1 MSKQDGDELMK
12 PAETLRKDEPGR
24 EPWRL
29 RFGARPQGD
38 GSTSFRVWAPRAE
51 TLSVRLVGDEPQT
64 FALERR
70 AEDVFEANVPGVG
83 PGADYF
89 YLVNGER
96 ERPDPVSRHQ
106 PLGVHGPSR
115 VVDPEGFAWTDGGWE
130 GIPLRDLIIYELHT
144 GTFTPEGTFDA
155 IIPRLAHLKSL
166 GVNALELMPVA
177 EFPGGRNWGYDGA
190 HLYAPQSTYGGPE
203 GLKRLVD
210 ACHRE
215 GLAVVLD
222 VVYNH
227 LGPEG
232 NYLGEYAPI
241 FTHNYR
247 TPWGDALN
255 FDDAESDG
263 VRRHFVENA
272 LYWLTEFHVDGLRL
286 DAVHRIIDISPRH
299 LLEELA
305 GEFRAQAEALGR
317 RAWTIAESDLND
329 VRVIKPA
336 REGGDGLDA
345 QWSDDFHHSLHAL
358 LTKNERGYF
367 KDFGR
372 LSDLAKAIEE
382 GFVYDGRRSAFRRKR
397 HGNSSAGRPG
407 EQFVV
412 CVQNHD
418 QIANGYWGD
427 RLGSLLTLEQQKLA
441 AALLLLCAPNVPM
454 LFMGQEWGETAPFL
468 YFTSHTD
475 EALGRAVREGRRE
488 EYASF
493 VKEEGETASALGGFA
508 DPQDPATFEQSKL
521 VWSRMKESPHA
532 EILRFYREL
541 IETRGRLPAL
551 SNCDKA
557 RTRAT
562 FDESRQ
568 WLVVERGDEGGGAAL
583 VFCNLSGATQEIP
596 APDAGGSWRLSLWT
610 GAREYGGGVEAFAPP
625 EVFESGEGAGVE
637 LGGWGAAL
645 YTKEEAGVRGKG

>member
-1 MSKQDGDELMK
+1 MK
-12 PAETLRKDEPGR
+12 PAHIKKDESSR
-24 EPWRL
+24 KPWRL
-29 RFGARPQGD
+29 RFGAHPQTD
-38 GSTSFRVWAPRAE
+38 GSTTFRVWAPRAE
-51 TLSVRLVGDEPQT
+51 TLSVKVVGAEPRT
-64 FALERR
+64 FALERGD
-70 AEDVFEANVPGVG
+70 EDVFAANVKGVG
-83 PGADYF
+83 AGADYF

-106 PLGVHGPSR
+106 PQGVHGPSR
-115 VVDPEGFAWTDGGWE
+115 VVDADAFAWTDDEWK
-130 GIPLRDLIIYELHT
+130 GIALRDLIIYELHT

-155 IIPRLAHLKSL
+155 VIQKLAHLKSL
-166 GVNALELMPVA
+166 GVNAVELMPVA

-241 FTHNYR
+241 FTDSYR

-263 VRRHFVENA
+263 VRRYFVENA

-286 DAVHRIIDISPRH
+286 DAVHRIVDTGPRH

-305 GEFRAQAEALGR
+305 EEFRAQGEALGR
-317 RAWTIAESDLND
+317 QAWTIAESDLND
-329 VRVIKPA
+329 VRVIRPA
-336 REGGDGLDA
+336 GEGGYGLDA

-367 KDFGR
+367 ADFGQ
-372 LSDLAKAIEE
+372 LADLAKAIRE

-397 HGNSSAGRPG
+397 HGNSSTSSPG
-407 EQFVV
+407 EQLVV

-427 RLGSLLTLEQQKLA
+427 RLGSLLNLEQQKLA
-441 AALLLLCAPNVPM
+441 AAILLLCAPNVPM

-475 EALGRAVREGRRE
+475 EALGRAVREGRRA

-493 VKEEGETASALGGFA
+493 VKEEGETVSALGGFA
-508 DPQDPATFEQSKL
+508 DPQDPSTFEQSKL
-521 VWSRMKESPHA
+521 VWSKMKETPHA
-532 EILRFYREL
+532 EVFRFYREL
-541 IETRGRLPAL
+541 IETRKGHASL
-551 SNCDKA
+551 SNCDKT
-557 RTRAT
+557 RTRVA

-568 WLVVERGDEGGGAAL
+568 WLVVERGDEGGSAAL
-583 VFCNLSGATQEIP
+583 IFCNLSGETQKIP
-596 APDAGGSWRLSLWT
+596 APAGKGSWRLSLWA
-610 GAREYGGGVEAFAPP
+610 GAKEYGGDAEAVRPPDDFEVE
-625 EVFESGEGAGVE
+625 EGAGVRLE
-637 LGGWGAAL
+637 GWGAAL
-645 YTKEEAGVRGKG
+645 YTNEHTEV

>member
-1 MSKQDGDELMK
+1 MK
-12 PAETLRKDEPGR
+12 PAEMLRDEPSR
-24 EPWRL
+24 KPWRL

-51 TLSVRLVGDEPQT
+51 TLSVRLVGEEPRT

-70 AEDVFEANVPGVG
+70 GEDVFEANLPGVG
-83 PGADYF
+83 AGADYF

-106 PLGVHGPSR
+106 PRGVHGPSR
-115 VVDPEGFAWTDGGWE
+115 VVDPEGFDWTDGGWE

-155 IIPRLAHLKSL
+155 IIPKLSHLKSL

-203 GLKRLVD
+203 ALKRLVD

-232 NYLGEYAPI
+232 NYLGEYAPV
-241 FTHNYR
+241 FTQNYR

-263 VRRHFVENA
+263 VRRHFIENA
-272 LYWLTEFHVDGLRL
+272 LYWLTEFHFDGLRL
-286 DAVHRIIDISPRH
+286 DAVHRIIDTGPRH

-329 VRVIKPA
+329 VRVIEPSG
-336 REGGDGLDA
+336 EGGYGLDA

-358 LTKNERGYF
+358 LTKTERGYF
-367 KDFGR
+367 ADFGQ
-372 LSDLAKAIEE
+372 LSHLAKAIEE
-382 GFVYDGRRSAFRRKR
+382 GFVYDGRRSEFRRKR

-488 EYASF
+488 EYSSF
-493 VKEEGETASALGGFA
+493 VKGEGETASALGGFA

-532 EILRFYREL
+532 EVFRFYREL
-541 IETRGRLPAL
+541 IETRGRLPCL
-551 SNCDKA
+551 SNCDKT
-557 RTRAT
+557 RTRVT

-583 VFCNLSGATQEIP
+583 IFCNLSGAAQEIP

-610 GAREYGGGVEAFAPP
+610 GAREYGGEGEASAPP
-625 EVFESGEGAGVE
+625 DVFESAGGAGVR

-645 YTKEEAGVRGKG
+645 YAKEQAGV